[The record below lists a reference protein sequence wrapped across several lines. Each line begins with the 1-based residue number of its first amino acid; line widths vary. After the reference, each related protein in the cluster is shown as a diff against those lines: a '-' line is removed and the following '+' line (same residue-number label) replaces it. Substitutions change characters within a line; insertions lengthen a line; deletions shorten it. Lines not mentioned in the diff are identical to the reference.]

1 MRKVAFMVLG
11 IPETTL
17 LLMMVGAFAA
27 LMANAAL
34 RSDPAWVLA
43 LGLPL
48 LFCAARSELPTSVVA
63 WGCAIYAA
71 AGILFLL
78 TRVIRAIGL
87 PVGFGL
93 IVAAAAVGLSA
104 GAADAS
110 SVVFGASSLHHPPL
124 IGVRLEAMLRL
135 VARN

>member
-1 MRKVAFMVLG
+1 MFLG

-17 LLMMVGAFAA
+17 LLMLVGAFAA
-27 LMANAAL
+27 MMANAAL

-48 LFCAARSELPTSVVA
+48 LFCAVRSDLPSSVVA

-71 AGILFLL
+71 GGILFLL
-78 TRVIRAIGL
+78 TRVVQAIGL

-93 IVAAAAVGLSA
+93 IAAAAAIGLSA

-110 SVVFGASSLHHPPL
+110 SIDFGASSLHHPPL
-124 IGVRLEAMLRL
+124 IGVRLEAMLRT
-135 VARN
+135 VAHD